1 MMMYIRPF
9 GQVGVT
15 VNTVGAGV
23 VALTR
28 SGVGTQ
34 SVRVVNSGTDTAFL
48 EFGKDAGVVANVAS
62 SMPVLAGTV
71 ETFLLPNDITHIAV
85 AGATGTIYFTTG
97 ESA

>member
-9 GQVGVT
+9 GQVGKTVSVT
-15 VNTVGAGV
+15 GAGV
-23 VALTR
+23 VAVTR

-34 SVRVVNSGTDTAFL
+34 TVRIVNAGTDIAFL
-48 EFGKDAGVVANVAS
+48 EFGKNASVVADVGS
-62 SMPVLAGTV
+62 SMPMLGGTI